1 MILATKLAGDDIVG
15 AIVSI
20 LILAYLAYALIRPE
34 KL

>member
-1 MILATKLAGDDIVG
+1 MTLAAGLSGDDIVG
-15 AIVSI
+15 AIIAV